1 MKKMRK
7 YATYPRYFHVVV
19 KCGSEEEQ
27 RKLYERLVA
36 EGYTARVCVL

>member
-1 MKKMRK
+1 MTNTIED
-7 YATYPRYFHVVV
+7 AACPRYFHVVV

-36 EGYTARVCVL
+36 EGYAARVCVL

>member
-1 MKKMRK
+1 MTNSKKD
-7 YATYPRYFHVVV
+7 AAYPRYFHVVI

-27 RKLYERLVA
+27 RQLYERLAA

>member
-1 MKKMRK
+1 MTRTRK
-7 YATYPRYFHVVV
+7 DVSYPRYFHVVV